1 MYFISCPL
9 CCKPTQLPD
18 KGATE
23 LTTAFLI
30 NNLLQI
36 QDKLKKEPCEL
47 DTECDIHHDPL
58 KVYCETCEELICRDC
73 TVTKQHRNHDYNLI
87 SESYPKHHQQIEAN
101 LTTVKE
107 KVADINTALTN
118 LTTQER
124 EVTKQGEDV
133 KKEIHTQAQL
143 IIDLVQQSE
152 RQLVHQVDTAVQ
164 QKIQLLTKQRE
175 VAETVLNKLKGC
187 EEFVEQTLKVE
198 SQQQILMEKQR
209 LIQVM
214 TTVNQDVN
222 PVVFQPIEETNI
234 QFVRNQKLV
243 GNFEGIG
250 ELKSKTFGKS
260 VLVKNACYLGK
271 KSTMTLNL
279 QTQNGSP
286 FSIPVSLISCQLST
300 ADDSQVTAC
309 DINEIQS
316 GKYNISFTPHTGGK
330 TRLTVRLG
338 GVNIPGSPFTNR
350 IIPLPEM
357 RGIPVNIIS
366 RLNRPRGV
374 VVTKNE
380 EIIVAER
387 DSHCT
392 AILNE
397 ERRKVRS
404 LGTKEGEFTN
414 PCGVAISHDGHILVT
429 DNHRLQKLTIEGD
442 CLKSVGSIG
451 HGPLQFCHPKGITVH
466 PTTGQIFIAD
476 TDNHR
481 IQVLNNDLTY
491 SHSFGKLGSAR
502 KQFKYPY
509 DVAFDN
515 EEYLYVVDHHNH
527 CIKKF
532 TPKGQYISQFGSFG
546 SNPGQLIDPTS
557 IIIDN
562 NLVYVCEFG
571 NNRVSISDIHGSF
584 IHCFGKYGSGE
595 GEFNGPFGITID
607 SLGNLYVSDT
617 WNNRLV
623 VL

>member
-1 MYFISCPL
+1 MHFISCPS
-9 CCKPTQLPD
+9 CRKPTQLPEA
-18 KGATE
+18 GATV
-23 LTTAFLI
+23 LPTAFLI
-30 NNLLQI
+30 NSLLQLR
-36 QDKLKKEPCEL
+36 DKLIKPSSKVDIECE
-47 DTECDIHHDPL
+47 IHHDPL
-58 KVYCETCEELICRDC
+58 RVYCETCQELICRDC
-73 TVTKQHRNHDYNLI
+73 TISQRHQSHKHKLVTECYVD
-87 SESYPKHHQQIEAN
+87 HHQEIQAN
-101 LTTVKE
+101 LTTMKE
-107 KVADINTALTN
+107 NVADINTALTN
-118 LTTQER
+118 LTTQEV

-152 RQLVHQVDTAVQ
+152 RQLVHQVDTEVQ
-164 QKIQLLTKQRE
+164 HKIQLLTEQRE
-175 VAETVLNKLKGC
+175 MAETVLNQLKGC

-198 SQQQILMEKQR
+198 SQQQILMEKQSM
-209 LIQVM
+209 LQIM

-222 PVVFQPIEETNI
+222 SLVFQPIEETNI
-234 QFVRNQKLV
+234 QFVRNQKLAAK
-243 GNFEGIG
+243 FEGIG

-260 VLVKNACYLGK
+260 VLVKNACYAGT

-279 QTQNGSP
+279 QTQNGTP
-286 FSIPVSLISCQLST
+286 FSIPVCLISCQLST

-316 GKYNISFTPHTGGK
+316 GKYEISFTSHAGGK
-330 TRLTVRLG
+330 HLLTVCLG

-366 RLNRPRGV
+366 RRNRPWGV

-380 EIIVAER
+380 EIVVAER
-387 DSHCT
+387 DSHCIT
-392 AILNE
+392 ILNE
-397 ERRKVRS
+397 EGRKVRS

-414 PCGVAISHDGHILVT
+414 PCGVAISQDGHILVT
-429 DNHRLQKLTIEGD
+429 DDHRLQKLTNEGV
-442 CLKSVGSIG
+442 CLRSVGSIG
-451 HGPLQFCHPKGITVH
+451 NGALQFCHPNGITVH
-466 PTTGQIFIAD
+466 PTTAQIFIAD

-532 TPKGQYISQFGSFG
+532 TPKGQYISQFGSHG

-557 IIIDN
+557 INIDN
-562 NLVYVCEFG
+562 NLVYISEFG
-571 NNRVSISDIHGSF
+571 NNRVSIFDIHGCF
-584 IHCFGKYGSGE
+584 IHYFGKKGSGE

-617 WNNRLV
+617 CNNRLV